1 MRHRSAHCAAH
12 FTLSLRVHGFLRF
25 IYGDAEN
32 NWAAFDKLDELVG
45 GEACPVCACISRVLD
60 QWVELTDKAAR
71 IGLGL
76 WTVFPTCP
84 THIWICAHLC
94 GSATAHQV
102 ARYVSKIMIESLQ
115 RAVAAMA
122 REDQEREIASK
133 SVWFKQ
139 KSPSYLLGQRRK
151 LVTRM
156 PRCPACECFAVARDR
171 AIGRILDLDTG
182 STAPTYSR
190 TRARTVSEAFRR
202 RLLDCSQGRGSRCP
216 DGHAHGEALGSEAGA
231 RAAFR
236 TLESFQC

>member
-1 MRHRSAHCAAH
+1 MRHRSAHCAAY
-12 FTLSLRVHGFLRF
+12 FTRSLQVHGFLRF

-32 NWAAFDKLDELVG
+32 NWALGPSIIWTNSWAAAKLE
-45 GEACPVCACISRVLD
+45 SHVLD

-171 AIGRILDLDTG
+171 AIGRLLDLIQDQ
-182 STAPTYSR
+182 R
-190 TRARTVSEAFRR
+190 TRARTVSEAFR
-202 RLLDCSQGRGSRCP
+202 
-216 DGHAHGEALGSEAGA
+216 
-231 RAAFR
+231 
-236 TLESFQC
+236 